1 MKKRRETP
9 GGKKNQKAASKSAA
23 SNPGDSPFGTWQV
36 VASEMEEDEARAMV
50 EELYLLLNEPEKYDE
65 LNRLGEVVGV
75 HKGRK
80 PEEVYVQFRGP
91 AVQQVMARQWHPT
104 ELWRL
109 RDDGILE
116 YRLKIAPCWQ
126 IKRWVMRQG
135 ANAKVMSPRGLQEVI
150 RKEALEILKKYE
162 EHDNPGGSVKDS

>member
-1 MKKRRETP
+1 MKKKRETP
-9 GGKKNQKAASKSAA
+9 GGRKSRKAAPKSAA
-23 SNPGDSPFGTWQV
+23 SDASDSPFGTWQV
-36 VASEMEEDEARAMV
+36 VAGEMEEDEARAMV
-50 EELYLLLNEPEKYDE
+50 EELFWMLNEPEKYSE
-65 LNRLGEVVGV
+65 LNRLAEVVGV

-91 AVQQVMARQWHPT
+91 AVEQVMARQWHPT

-126 IKRWVMRQG
+126 IKRWVMRHG
-135 ANAKVMSPRGLQEVI
+135 ADAKVMSPRGLQEVI
-150 RKEALEILKKYE
+150 RKAALAMLKKYE
-162 EHDNPGGSVKDS
+162 EHDNPGE

>member
-1 MKKRRETP
+1 MKKRKETVR
-9 GGKKNQKAASKSAA
+9 GKKTPKAASKTPA
-23 SNPGDSPFGTWQV
+23 SDASDSPYGTWHV
-36 VASEMEEDEARAMV
+36 VAGEMEEDEARAMV
-50 EELYLLLNEPEKYDE
+50 EELYLLLNEREKYDE

-91 AVQQVMARQWHPT
+91 AVEQVMSRQWHPT

-116 YRLKIAPCWQ
+116 YRVKIAPCWQ
-126 IKRWVMRQG
+126 IKRWIMRHG
-135 ANAKVMSPRGLQEVI
+135 ADARVISPRGLQEVI
-150 RKEALEILKKYE
+150 RKEVLEALKNYEKYDNRDE
-162 EHDNPGGSVKDS
+162 EAK

>member
-1 MKKRRETP
+1 MKKRRQTP
-9 GGKKNQKAASKSAA
+9 HGKKTPKAAPKMPA
-23 SNPGDSPFGTWQV
+23 SDASDSPFGTWHV
-36 VASEMEEDEARAMV
+36 VAGEMEEDEARAMV
-50 EELYLLLNEPEKYDE
+50 EELYLILNEPEKYSE

-75 HKGRK
+75 YKGRK
-80 PEEVYVQFRGP
+80 PEEVYVEFRGP

-126 IKRWVMRQG
+126 IKRWVMRHG
-135 ANAKVMSPRGLQEVI
+135 ADAKVMSPRGLQEVI
-150 RKEALEILKKYE
+150 RKEVLAMLKKYE
-162 EHDNPGGSVKDS
+162 EDDNADEEAK